1 MKESPSA
8 QQLRPL
14 VLAVDDEARI
24 LQFIKLEL
32 STHDINVITAQ
43 SGPDALRIL
52 RDQSPDLVLL
62 DVIMPEMDGMEV
74 MRRIRES
81 SNVPIVLLTARSRD
95 QDKIRGLDLGADDY
109 LAKPFNPE
117 ELSAR
122 VRAVLRR
129 GRQTTEHATV
139 RSGDVEIDLAKR
151 LVRKDGDT
159 VPLTRTEW
167 MLLQYLATN
176 AGRVILNAELLTRV
190 WGVDYSNDLQYL
202 RVWISRL
209 RSKLGNHDII
219 KTLPGIGYKLDADE
233 VSDDPSDET
242 VEVAQA
248 SA

>member
-233 VSDDPSDET
+233 VSDDPGDESMT
-242 VEVAQA
+242 VAQA

>member
-1 MKESPSA
+1 
-8 QQLRPL
+8 
-14 VLAVDDEARI
+14 
-24 LQFIKLEL
+24 
-32 STHDINVITAQ
+32 
-43 SGPDALRIL
+43 
-52 RDQSPDLVLL
+52 
-62 DVIMPEMDGMEV
+62 
-74 MRRIRES
+74 
-81 SNVPIVLLTARSRD
+81 
-95 QDKIRGLDLGADDY
+95 
-109 LAKPFNPE
+109 
-117 ELSAR
+117 
-122 VRAVLRR
+122 VLRR

-151 LVRKDGDT
+151 LVRKDGET